1 MLLAFDTSTSWISL
15 ALYDGVFIRY
25 ETTWQSKHHHTVELA
40 PAIQAVYKH
49 TDTSSKDLTG
59 LAVAIGPGSFTSLR
73 IGLAAAKGL
82 SLALKLPV
90 VGVPTLDVIARAQPL
105 DDKPMVAVLQA
116 GRSRLAYATYKVEN
130 GAWQAQDDPAVIDP
144 KELVKTVTQP
154 TLICGELS
162 EEARSTIGRRWKN
175 AMLAPPSLSL
185 RRAGYL
191 AEIGWERMMNDQTDD
206 PVTLAPVYL
215 STSNNPIPE

>member
-25 ETTWQSKHHHTVELA
+25 ETTWQSHHHHTVELA
-40 PAIQAVYKH
+40 PAIQTVYKH
-49 TDTSSKDLTG
+49 TDTTSDDLTG

-73 IGLAAAKGL
+73 IGLAAVKGL
-82 SLALKLPV
+82 SLALNIPV
-90 VGVPTLDVIARAQPL
+90 TGVPTLDIIAKAQPL
-105 DDKPMVAVLQA
+105 DEKPMIAVLQA
-116 GRSRLAYATYKVEN
+116 GRSRLAYAHYKVED
-130 GAWQAQDDPAVIDP
+130 GEWQAQDEPAVIDP
-144 KELVKTVTQP
+144 KDLVKTITQP

-175 AMLAPPSLSL
+175 AVLAPPSLSL
-185 RRAGYL
+185 RRAGFL
-191 AEIGWERMMNDQTDD
+191 AEIGWERLMKNQSDD
-206 PVTLAPVYL
+206 PVTLSPIYL

>member
-25 ETTWQSKHHHTVELA
+25 ETTWQSQHHHTVELA
-40 PAIQAVYKH
+40 PAIQALYKH
-49 TDTSSKDLTG
+49 TGTTSKDLTG

-73 IGLAAAKGL
+73 IGLAAVKGL
-82 SLALKLPV
+82 SLALNLPV
-90 VGVPTLDVIARAQPL
+90 AGVPSLDIIAKAQPL
-105 DDKPMVAVLQA
+105 DDKPMIAVLQA
-116 GRSRLAYATYKVEN
+116 GRSRLAYAPYKVEN
-130 GAWQAQDDPAVIDP
+130 GEWQAQAEPEVIDP
-144 KELVKTVTQP
+144 KVLVQTISQP

-175 AMLAPPSLSL
+175 AILASPSLSL
-185 RRAGYL
+185 RRAGFL
-191 AEIGWERMMNDQTDD
+191 AEIGWERLMNNQSDD
-206 PVTLAPVYL
+206 PVTLAPIYL